1 MLTIGD
7 NSFKE
12 KEEKMMKEME
22 EARQKQFGE
31 ASKSALDDPELLA
44 RYREEQEKIAQAK
57 KAAIEK
63 AKKAKEDAIAA

>member
-22 EARQKQFGE
+22 EAR
-31 ASKSALDDPELLA
+31 
-44 RYREEQEKIAQAK
+44 
-57 KAAIEK
+57 
-63 AKKAKEDAIAA
+63 

>member
-1 MLTIGD
+1 
-7 NSFKE
+7 
-12 KEEKMMKEME
+12 
-22 EARQKQFGE
+22 
-31 ASKSALDDPELLA
+31 LLA